1 MSSQSSF
8 REIIKVRVGSHCHG
22 TNMPESDTDIRS
34 VFIPTKDYFLGLKSC
49 EMLEDKQEGK
59 DIEQWNIGKLIRL
72 CLKGNPTA
80 LNVLFVR
87 KVDQYFKDEYGQRI
101 YDIRNEF
108 LSKRTISAII
118 GYCVSQIH
126 KLTIGRGAKE
136 GKRSEMIEK
145 YGYDVKFVYHAV
157 MLTNIGIELVKTGD
171 YRPYRGVTEQNYL
184 RSIRRGE
191 VPIEDARFQ
200 IEENLKTIKTI
211 ESICPLPKDP
221 DEEKINLWLT
231 DLLWDYYSK
240 PTTTKEKEA

>member
-1 MSSQSSF
+1 M

-22 TNMPESDTDIRS
+22 TNMPNSDTDIRT
-34 VFIPTKDYFLGLKSC
+34 VFIPTKDYFLGLKTL
-49 EMLEDKQEGK
+49 EMTEEKQDGK
-59 DIEQWNIGKLIRL
+59 DIEHWNIVKLIRL

-87 KVDQYFKDEYGQRI
+87 KVDQLYKDEWGQRI
-101 YDIRNEF
+101 YDVRNEF
-108 LSKRTISAII
+108 LSKRTVSAII

-136 GKRSEMIEK
+136 GKRLVMIEK
-145 YGYDVKFVYHAV
+145 YGYDVKFCYHAV

-171 YRPYRGVTEQNYL
+171 YRPYRSVNEQDYL

-191 VPIEDARFQ
+191 VPLEDARHQ

-211 ESICPLPKDP
+211 EAICKLPKDP
-221 DEEKINLWLT
+221 DENKLNEWLT
-231 DLLWDYYSK
+231 NYLWEYYTLN
-240 PTTTKEKEA
+240 PTQCG